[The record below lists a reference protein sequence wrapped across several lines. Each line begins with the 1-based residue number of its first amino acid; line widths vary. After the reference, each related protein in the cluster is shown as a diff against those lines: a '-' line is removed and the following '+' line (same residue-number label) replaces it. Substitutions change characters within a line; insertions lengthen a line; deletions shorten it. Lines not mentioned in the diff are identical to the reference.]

1 MEKNPEISKSSTE
14 PSATNREPS
23 ATSTETTKQREEG
36 VAARF
41 TPTNMASYNSAVEN
55 FSKSVTA
62 FMEQM
67 HHLSQARDAYHEAIR
82 ASMEM
87 RKILDAGDETL
98 RTLMGNLEQAID
110 AHLGRQILDKK
121 KPERL
126 KLESL
131 PASGEHADA
140 AKAAS

>member
-1 MEKNPEISKSSTE
+1 MDKNPEISKSKMESSE
-14 PSATNREPS
+14 
-23 ATSTETTKQREEG
+23 TSTEIKTPQEEG
-36 VAARF
+36 VASRF
-41 TPTNMASYNSAVEN
+41 TPTNMATYNAAVEN

-67 HHLSQARDAYHEAIR
+67 HHLTQARDAYHEAIR

-98 RTLMGNLEQAID
+98 RTLMANLEQAID
-110 AHLGRQILDKK
+110 AHLGRQVMDKK

-126 KLESL
+126 KLEAIGSNGDL
-131 PASGEHADA
+131 ADT